1 VVDAELDSVHLAL
14 SDFDGS
20 FLIGNLEDGEYR
32 VRVVPVEG
40 IAPAQVKVRAGTL
53 DVRLVVVV
61 LRDFQVYGIVQ
72 STDGKPIEGV
82 HIIVGPVTRSTKTGT
97 SGEYELDI
105 SKHGKKVVH
114 AINFQ
119 HEDFQPQRIHIDP
132 ADLDDPTMGLHLDV
146 SMEPL
151 KRLTTVAGSLKDTRG
166 NPVGGKSLNIM
177 TSGMQT
183 KYRADSDANGNF
195 RFEEVEPG
203 KDYRLLIQPG
213 SGYRNKDINPL
224 VVPND
229 GLNLEIVLELTEEGE
244 LSGWMI
250 DPDGQPVPGF
260 PITLHSTIA
269 TGQSVGV
276 TGDQQGFFRIENFPV
291 GGALLRT
298 NSYPVLTVRGV
309 RVSSEPEEPVT
320 LVLDTGSHFIRGRVV
335 NLFGEPV
342 AASNITLNWE
352 FRFNRLLNSST
363 RNTMADSN
371 GDFLFTGL
379 GPGPHTMQ
387 VGAARFNDM
396 VLTVDTRLDPVDIVV
411 ELEEETD

>member
-1 VVDAELDSVHLAL
+1 
-14 SDFDGS
+14 
-20 FLIGNLEDGEYR
+20 
-32 VRVVPVEG
+32 
-40 IAPAQVKVRAGTL
+40 
-53 DVRLVVVV
+53 
-61 LRDFQVYGIVQ
+61 
-72 STDGKPIEGV
+72 
-82 HIIVGPVTRSTKTGT
+82 
-97 SGEYELDI
+97 
-105 SKHGKKVVH
+105 
-114 AINFQ
+114 
-119 HEDFQPQRIHIDP
+119 
-132 ADLDDPTMGLHLDV
+132 
-146 SMEPL
+146 
-151 KRLTTVAGSLKDTRG
+151 
-166 NPVGGKSLNIM
+166 
-177 TSGMQT
+177 MQT

-387 VGAARFNDM
+387 VGAAGFNDM